1 VRWRSKKESAAEK
14 GPSLERWL
22 LTYAD
27 MITLLMV
34 FFVMMYTISTI
45 NADKFRALAENLS
58 MVLTGSPPAGIIKEG
73 TNTPVPELTGEAKHL
88 ADLQQDLKEFIE
100 KEKLGEQITVDLEER
115 GLVVRFQATI
125 LFARG
130 SADLTPEARKII
142 DRVGD
147 RLTTLPNYIRVE
159 GHTCD
164 LPINTPRFPSNW
176 ELSTARATNVVHELI
191 SSCNISPDRL
201 SAIGY
206 GEYRPRVPN
215 INEKNRQINRRIDI
229 LILRTKYDEVE
240 PNNEN
245 PES

>member
-1 VRWRSKKESAAEK
+1 MRWRSKKESATEK

-34 FFVMMYTISTI
+34 FFVMMYTISTV

-58 MVLTGSPPAGIIKEG
+58 MVLTGSPPAGIMEEG
-73 TNTPVPELTGEAKHL
+73 TNSTVPELTGEAKHL
-88 ADLQQDLKEFIE
+88 ADLQQALNEFIARE
-100 KEKLGEQITVDLEER
+100 ELGEQITVNLEER
-115 GLVVRFQATI
+115 GLVVRFQTTV

-130 SADLTPEARKII
+130 SADLTPEARRII

-147 RLTTLPNYIRVE
+147 RLNDLPNYIRVE

-164 LPINTPRFPSNW
+164 LPINTPQYPSNW
-176 ELSTARATNVVHELI
+176 ELSTARATNVLQELI
-191 SSCNISPDRL
+191 SSCNISPERL

-215 INEKNRQINRRIDI
+215 INESSRQMNRRIDI
-229 LILRTKYDEVE
+229 VILRTKYDEVE

-245 PES
+245 PDA

>member
-1 VRWRSKKESAAEK
+1 MRWRSKKESAAEG
-14 GPSLERWL
+14 GPSMERWL

-34 FFVMMYTISTI
+34 FFIMMYTISTV
-45 NADKFRALAENLS
+45 NADKFRALAENLG
-58 MVLTGSPPAGIIKEG
+58 MVLTGSPPAGIIEEG
-73 TNTPVPELTGEAKHL
+73 TNSTVPELTGEAKHL
-88 ADLQQDLKEFIE
+88 ADLQQALNEFIARE
-100 KEKLGEQITVDLEER
+100 ELGEQITVNLEER
-115 GLVVRFQATI
+115 GLVVRFQTTV

-130 SADLTPEARKII
+130 SADLTPEARRII

-147 RLTTLPNYIRVE
+147 RLNDLPNYIRVE

-164 LPINTPRFPSNW
+164 LPINTPQYPSNW
-176 ELSTARATNVVHELI
+176 ELSTARATNVLQELI
-191 SSCNISPDRL
+191 SSCNISPERL

-215 INEKNRQINRRIDI
+215 INESSRQMNRRIDI
-229 LILRTKYDEVE
+229 VILRTKYDEVE

-245 PES
+245 PDA

>member
-1 VRWRSKKESAAEK
+1 MRWRSKKESAAEG
-14 GPSLERWL
+14 GPSMERWL

-34 FFVMMYTISTI
+34 FFIMMYTISTV
-45 NADKFRALAENLS
+45 NADKFRALAENLG
-58 MVLTGSPPAGIIKEG
+58 MVLTGSPPAGIIEEG
-73 TNTPVPELTGEAKHL
+73 TNSTVPELTGEAKHL
-88 ADLQQDLKEFIE
+88 ADLQQALNEFIARE
-100 KEKLGEQITVDLEER
+100 ELGEQVTVNLEER
-115 GLVVRFQATI
+115 GLVVRFQTTV

-130 SADLTPEARKII
+130 SADLTPEARRII

-147 RLTTLPNYIRVE
+147 RLNDLPNYIRVE

-164 LPINTPRFPSNW
+164 LPINTPQYPSNW
-176 ELSTARATNVVHELI
+176 ELSTARATNVLQELI
-191 SSCNISPDRL
+191 SSCNISPERL

-215 INEKNRQINRRIDI
+215 INESSRQMNRRIDI
-229 LILRTKYDEVE
+229 VILRTKYDEVE

-245 PES
+245 PDA

>member
-1 VRWRSKKESAAEK
+1 M
-14 GPSLERWL
+14 ERWL

-34 FFVMMYTISTI
+34 FFVMMYTISTV

-58 MVLTGSPPAGIIKEG
+58 MVLTGSPPAGIMEEG
-73 TNTPVPELTGEAKHL
+73 TNSTVPELTGEAKHL
-88 ADLQQDLKEFIE
+88 ADLQQALNEFIARE
-100 KEKLGEQITVDLEER
+100 ELGEQITVNLEER
-115 GLVVRFQATI
+115 GLVVRFQTTV

-130 SADLTPEARKII
+130 SADLTPEARRII

-147 RLTTLPNYIRVE
+147 RLNDLPNYIRVE

-164 LPINTPRFPSNW
+164 LPINTPQYPSNW
-176 ELSTARATNVVHELI
+176 ELSTARATNVLQELI
-191 SSCNISPDRL
+191 SSCNISPERL

-215 INEKNRQINRRIDI
+215 INESSRQMNRRIDI
-229 LILRTKYDEVE
+229 VILRTKYDEVE

-245 PES
+245 PDA

>member
-1 VRWRSKKESAAEK
+1 VRWRSKKESAAEG
-14 GPSLERWL
+14 GPSMERWL

-34 FFVMMYTISTI
+34 FFIMMYTISTV
-45 NADKFRALAENLS
+45 NADKFRALAENLG
-58 MVLTGSPPAGIIKEG
+58 MVLTGSPPAGIIEEG
-73 TNTPVPELTGEAKHL
+73 TNSTVPELTGEAKHL
-88 ADLQQDLKEFIE
+88 ADLQQALNEFIARE
-100 KEKLGEQITVDLEER
+100 ELGEQITVNLEER
-115 GLVVRFQATI
+115 GLVVRFQTTV

-130 SADLTPEARKII
+130 SADLTPEARRII

-147 RLTTLPNYIRVE
+147 RLNDLPNYIRVE

-164 LPINTPRFPSNW
+164 LPINTPQYPSNW
-176 ELSTARATNVVHELI
+176 ELSTARATNVLQELI
-191 SSCNISPDRL
+191 SSCNISPERL

-215 INEKNRQINRRIDI
+215 INESSRQMNRRIDI
-229 LILRTKYDEVE
+229 VILRTKYDEVE

-245 PES
+245 PDA

>member
-1 VRWRSKKESAAEK
+1 
-14 GPSLERWL
+14 
-22 LTYAD
+22 TYAD

-34 FFVMMYTISTI
+34 FFVMMYTISTV

-58 MVLTGSPPAGIIKEG
+58 MVLTGSPPAGIMEEG
-73 TNTPVPELTGEAKHL
+73 TNSTVPELTGEAKHL
-88 ADLQQDLKEFIE
+88 ADLQQALNEFIARE
-100 KEKLGEQITVDLEER
+100 ELGEQITVNLEER
-115 GLVVRFQATI
+115 GLVVRFQTTV

-130 SADLTPEARKII
+130 SADLTPEARRII

-147 RLTTLPNYIRVE
+147 RLNDLPNYIRVE

-164 LPINTPRFPSNW
+164 LPINTPQYPSNW
-176 ELSTARATNVVHELI
+176 ELSTARATNVLQELI
-191 SSCNISPDRL
+191 SSCNISPERL

-215 INEKNRQINRRIDI
+215 INESSRQMNRRIDI
-229 LILRTKYDEVE
+229 VILRTKYDEVE

-245 PES
+245 PDA

>member
-1 VRWRSKKESAAEK
+1 MRWRSKKESAAEG
-14 GPSLERWL
+14 GPSMERWL

-34 FFVMMYTISTI
+34 FFVMMYTISTV

-58 MVLTGSPPAGIIKEG
+58 MVLTGSPPAGIMEEG
-73 TNTPVPELTGEAKHL
+73 TNSTVPELTGEAKHL
-88 ADLQQDLKEFIE
+88 ADLQQALNEFIARE
-100 KEKLGEQITVDLEER
+100 ELGEQITVNLEER
-115 GLVVRFQATI
+115 GLVVRFQTTV

-130 SADLTPEARKII
+130 SADLTPEARRII

-147 RLTTLPNYIRVE
+147 RLNDLPNYIRVE

-164 LPINTPRFPSNW
+164 LPINTPQYPSNW
-176 ELSTARATNVVHELI
+176 ELSTARATNVLQELI
-191 SSCNISPDRL
+191 SSCNISPERL

-215 INEKNRQINRRIDI
+215 INESSRQMNRRIDI
-229 LILRTKYDEVE
+229 VILRTKYDEVE
-240 PNNEN
+240 PHNEN
-245 PES
+245 PDA

>member
-1 VRWRSKKESAAEK
+1 M
-14 GPSLERWL
+14 ERWL

-34 FFVMMYTISTI
+34 FFIMMYTISTV
-45 NADKFRALAENLS
+45 NADKFRALAENLG
-58 MVLTGSPPAGIIKEG
+58 MVLTGSPPAGIIEEG
-73 TNTPVPELTGEAKHL
+73 TNSTVPELTGEAKHL
-88 ADLQQDLKEFIE
+88 ADLQQALNEFIARE
-100 KEKLGEQITVDLEER
+100 ELGEQITVNLEER
-115 GLVVRFQATI
+115 GLVVRFQTTV

-130 SADLTPEARKII
+130 SADLTPEARRII

-147 RLTTLPNYIRVE
+147 RLNDLPNYIRVE

-164 LPINTPRFPSNW
+164 LPINTPQYPSNW
-176 ELSTARATNVVHELI
+176 ELSTARATNVLQELI
-191 SSCNISPDRL
+191 SSCNISPERL

-215 INEKNRQINRRIDI
+215 INESSRQMNRRIDI
-229 LILRTKYDEVE
+229 VILRTKYDEVE

-245 PES
+245 PDA